1 MERLLFYL
9 SYSQETRDMYETI
22 SHQVDV
28 VKDEG
33 GFVHLAQDQ
42 QHLIVDELFVLFQV
56 TVHVLFHL
64 CADLPKKLHRICWC
78 LSVSGKGSL

>member
-64 CADLPKKLHRICWC
+64 CADLPKKLHRIC
-78 LSVSGKGSL
+78 